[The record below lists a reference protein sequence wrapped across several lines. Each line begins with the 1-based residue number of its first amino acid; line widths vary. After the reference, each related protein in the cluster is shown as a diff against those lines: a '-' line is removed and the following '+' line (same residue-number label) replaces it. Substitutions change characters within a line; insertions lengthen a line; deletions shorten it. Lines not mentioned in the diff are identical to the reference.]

1 MDNSSKK
8 TEKTDI
14 TPYQKQMMIFFFK
27 CIASE
32 LSKTIIFLIVFSL
45 WGLTKEFWA
54 ALFFMMLYRT
64 SSGGLHCKSYFSC
77 LALSFLILF
86 LAITMGVHLPI
97 SLWFLLPSTLIM
109 AIFAYHFSPV
119 QAPTRPPLAHH
130 LVKRAKKRTFISIMI
145 FLVLAIFFPKSV
157 YIGIGFWL
165 LVLHDVQLYI
175 ANIIRR
181 CRKDV

>member
-1 MDNSSKK
+1 M
-8 TEKTDI
+8 
-14 TPYQKQMMIFFFK
+14 TPYQKKMMIFFFK
-27 CIASE
+27 CIGSE
-32 LSKTIIFLIVFSL
+32 LSKTAIFFFIFSL
-45 WGLTKEFWA
+45 MGLASEFWS

-64 SSGGLHCKSYFSC
+64 SSGGLHCKSYLSC

-86 LAITMGVHLPI
+86 SGVMLGIYVPV
-97 SLWFLLPSTLIM
+97 SLLIIVPATLIM
-109 AIFAYHFSPV
+109 AVIAYYLSPV
-119 QAPTRPPLAHH
+119 QAPTRPPLEER

-145 FLVLAIFFPKSV
+145 FLVLALIFPKSV

-181 CRKDV
+181 

>member
-1 MDNSSKK
+1 MKDATCQ
-8 TEKTDI
+8 TEKVEM
-14 TPYQKQMMIFFFK
+14 TPYQKKMMIFFFK
-27 CIASE
+27 CIGSE
-32 LSKTIIFLIVFSL
+32 LSKTAIFFVIFFLI
-45 WGLTKEFWA
+45 GLASEFWA

-64 SSGGLHCKSYFSC
+64 SSGGLHCKSYLSC

-86 LAITMGVHLPI
+86 SGVMLGIYVPVG
-97 SLWFLLPSTLIM
+97 LLIIVPATLIM
-109 AIFAYHFSPV
+109 AVIAYYLSPV
-119 QAPTRPPLAHH
+119 QAPTRPPLEER

-145 FLVLAIFFPKSV
+145 FLVLALIFPKSV

-181 CRKDV
+181 